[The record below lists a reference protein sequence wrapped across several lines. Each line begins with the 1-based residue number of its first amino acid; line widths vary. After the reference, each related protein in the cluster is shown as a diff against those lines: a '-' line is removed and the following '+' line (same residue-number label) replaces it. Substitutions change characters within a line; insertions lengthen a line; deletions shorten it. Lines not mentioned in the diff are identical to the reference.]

1 MHALCHDEEH
11 YRLILCNS
19 YPLCV
24 YLQSIDSTRS
34 RRTHTQS
41 SDNETRSTEVVIDYK
56 PAFISVDKA
65 RQAKALHLL
74 I

>member
-1 MHALCHDEEH
+1 MQQLSLV
-11 YRLILCNS
+11 RLPAIN
-19 YPLCV
+19 
-24 YLQSIDSTRS
+24 RFNKKH
-34 RRTHTQS
+34 THT
-41 SDNETRSTEVVIDYK
+41 SDNETRSTEVINDYK